1 MQIDLKCERKQ
12 IHEADI
18 VEYKNQ
24 SICMVAF
31 VQDDPDGY
39 YFKLIDLKTGRCM
52 DEYTCLASLNESK
65 NVELI
70 AKGDQI
76 KIEWI

>member
-1 MQIDLKCERKQ
+1 MQ
-12 IHEADI
+12 
-18 VEYKNQ
+18 
-24 SICMVAF
+24 
-31 VQDDPDGY
+31 
-39 YFKLIDLKTGRCM
+39 IDLKTGRCM

-70 AKGDQI
+70 AKGDQV

>member
-1 MQIDLKCERKQ
+1 MK
-12 IHEADI
+12 
-18 VEYKNQ
+18 
-24 SICMVAF
+24 
-31 VQDDPDGY
+31 
-39 YFKLIDLKTGRCM
+39 IDLKTGHCM

-70 AKGDQI
+70 AKGDQV